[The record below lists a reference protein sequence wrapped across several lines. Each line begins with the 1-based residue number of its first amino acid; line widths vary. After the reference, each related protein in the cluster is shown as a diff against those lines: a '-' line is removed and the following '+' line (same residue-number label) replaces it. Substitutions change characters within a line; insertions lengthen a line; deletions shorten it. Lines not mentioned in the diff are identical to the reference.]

1 MADTGEDREI
11 KPRAEANEAE
21 VIRKSKKLIA
31 KVKQSYRSSNTPKKK
46 RSAGAGRPRPK
57 TTR

>member
-21 VIRKSKKLIA
+21 VVRESKKLIA
-31 KVKQSYRSSNTPKKK
+31 KIKQSYRGSNTPTK
-46 RSAGAGRPRPK
+46 RRTSAARPRRGSP
-57 TTR
+57 R